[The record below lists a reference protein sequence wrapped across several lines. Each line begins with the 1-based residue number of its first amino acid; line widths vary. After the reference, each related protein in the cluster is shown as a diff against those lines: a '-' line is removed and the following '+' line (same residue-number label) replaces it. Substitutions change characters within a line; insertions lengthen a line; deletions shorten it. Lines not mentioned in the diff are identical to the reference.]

1 MACEGV
7 NECGERVIKCL
18 EQRIRQENRASELSQ
33 EVLGAFQLGLR
44 RLIQLKGEVEELR
57 KTVKELNLAEQG
69 LDSRTM

>member
-1 MACEGV
+1 M
-7 NECGERVIKCL
+7 IKCL